1 MTACKDTRF
10 PKGGGE
16 ITHDA
21 FMSVTPSF
29 TLLAFTPRGP
39 RLLPN
44 RAPSAFTSRP
54 VAPDDPRLLPCR
66 ASSAFTSRPF
76 APTPFAFL
84 LGKAP
89 LRRTSR
95 PFAPDDPRLPS
106 REGAFAAHFTA
117 FCTRLNL
124 PWLITPQSERCHGR
138 SWLKSLRRERSKAR
152 NSVPFPGFSATKA
165 TRWMKTPQSERL
177 KHTRN
182 EGSRLIVIR
191 EGLLTPSVR

>member
-44 RAPSAFTSRP
+44 RAP
-54 VAPDDPRLLPCR
+54 
-66 ASSAFTSRPF
+66 SAFTSRPF

-152 NSVPFPGFSATKA
+152 NSVPFPGFYATKA
-165 TRWMKTPQSERL
+165 TQWQKTQRSELSAGGNGGKAPGVRS
-177 KHTRN
+177 RM
-182 EGSRLIVIR
+182 RLIRCISRDSVPR
-191 EGLLTPSVR
+191 NPRRGRKPSEVSDRAH